1 MNKQHSGNGYRIAV
15 ALAAVAAISLQA
27 QTLEVVGSGSAK
39 KRIFG
44 PAEASLRAATGI
56 EVKQVGASS
65 GTGLITVS
73 EGRALVTATSAS
85 LEETIEAARKDA
97 MEKGKTY
104 APPPNLVFHEI
115 AQDRIVVMVNRDN
128 PVKSLG
134 KSQVRDIFAGKT
146 TNWKQV
152 GGADL
157 PIKVITGT
165 PGSGT
170 REHLQR
176 DVLASTTWGKVVEM
190 RTSADE
196 VKAVGLEKGGIGA
209 VGEDV
214 ALASAGAVRVVPGYV
229 LARPVGFITLGP
241 PAPPVQ
247 KMIDFLKSPEAKKL
261 YVR

>member
-1 MNKQHSGNGYRIAV
+1 MNRKHSRNRFRIAV
-15 ALAAVAAISLQA
+15 AVAAFVAVSLHA
-27 QTLEVVGSGSAK
+27 QTLEVVGSSSAK
-39 KRIFG
+39 KRLFG
-44 PAEASLRAATGI
+44 PTEAALKAATGV
-56 EVKQVGASS
+56 EVKQVGANS

-73 EGRALVTATSAS
+73 EGRAVVTATSAS
-85 LEETIEAARKDA
+85 LDETIAAARKDA
-97 MEKGKTY
+97 AEKGKTY
-104 APPPNLVFHEI
+104 AAPANLVFHEI

-128 PVKSLG
+128 PVKSLS
-134 KSQVRDIFAGKT
+134 KAQLKEIFTGAT
-146 TNWKQV
+146 TNWKQL

-157 PIKVITGT
+157 PIKIITGT

-176 DVLASTTWGKVVEM
+176 DVLGKAAWAAVAEM

-214 ALASAGAVRVVPGYV
+214 VLASPGGTRIVSGYV
-229 LARPVGFITLGP
+229 LARPVGFITLGTP
-241 PAPPVQ
+241 TPQVQ

-261 YVR
+261 YAR